1 MCIRDSF
8 KGITDFKQTRIAMLR
23 AETVNE
29 LFEIMNN
36 IPKKYGISE

>member
-1 MCIRDSF
+1 
-8 KGITDFKQTRIAMLR
+8 MLR

-36 IPKKYGISE
+36 IPKKYGILE